1 MEVIDLGVD
10 VVPAKVVEAVKAND
24 VGIVALPGVLTLA
37 INSMKATVQA
47 LKDSGMDDVKVIMGG
62 APVTQEANKIVG
74 ADAWTKNPQETVRIC
89 TEWAKT
95 L

>member
-24 VGIVALPGVLTLA
+24 VRIVALSGVLTLA

-47 LKDSGMDDVKVIMGG
+47 LKDAGLDGVKVIIGG
-62 APVTQEANKIVG
+62 APVT
-74 ADAWTKNPQETVRIC
+74 
-89 TEWAKT
+89 
-95 L
+95 